1 MLMHVFVWAIQ
12 LTFVITHGGCYTWV
26 STHYINTSLH
36 SWNILM
42 VYVSSNKGVM
52 QHYYRRVLQR
62 MLQQT
67 GSTQETL

>member
-1 MLMHVFVWAIQ
+1 MNYIISTLGHPGYMYMRDNTCRVLHLGFHQ
-12 LTFVITHGGCYTWV
+12 LHQ
-26 STHYINTSLH
+26 HLLH

-62 MLQQT
+62 MLQQ
-67 GSTQETL
+67 